1 VAELARHLGHASLA
15 DRLERRASDL
25 RSRIA
30 ASYWM
35 EDRSTFA
42 LALDAHKRKLDS
54 LTSNPGHLLFCA
66 AVAPDRAKR
75 VAATL
80 LCDEMF
86 SGFGIRTMGSREAAF
101 NPMSYHNGSVW
112 PHDNALALWGFV
124 RYGLVDEAAKL
135 AGAFL
140 DALARFPDE
149 APPELFCGFSRDEAP
164 SPVPYLQANKPQAW
178 ASGAVLLL
186 VRSILGLSI
195 DALSK
200 RVSVRLVPIPGLRR
214 LSFTGVPCGEGRI
227 DVHVD
232 GGRVRVEGV
241 PGNFQLD
248 VPRS

>member
-1 VAELARHLGHASLA
+1 
-15 DRLERRASDL
+15 
-25 RSRIA
+25 
-30 ASYWM
+30 
-35 EDRSTFA
+35 
-42 LALDAHKRKLDS
+42 
-54 LTSNPGHLLFCA
+54 
-66 AVAPDRAKR
+66 
-75 VAATL
+75 
-80 LCDEMF
+80 
-86 SGFGIRTMGSREAAF
+86 MGSREAAF

-149 APPELFCGFSRDEAP
+149 APPELFCGVSRDEAP